1 MTPSQIDLVQRS
13 WMQVFALRE
22 TAATMFYERLFELDP
37 ELRALFKDPAAQA
50 TKLFDTLDA
59 VVSSLTEPGALVRL
73 GAALGVSPAGYGAT
87 GADRSTPARYETLR
101 NALIWTLQA
110 SLGRH
115 VTAPAREAWDEAYR
129 ALADAMQ
136 APPPVAPRA

>member
-1 MTPSQIDLVQRS
+1 MTPSQIDLVQGS

-22 TAATMFYERLFELDP
+22 TAATMFYDRLFALDP
-37 ELRALFKDPAAQA
+37 ELRPLFKDPAAQA

-73 GAALGVSPAGYGAT
+73 GTTLAASHSGYGA
-87 GADRSTPARYETLR
+87 TPARYEALR
-101 NALIWTLQA
+101 SALIWTLQA

-115 VTAPAREAWDEAYR
+115 FTAPAREAWDEAYR
-129 ALADAMQ
+129 ALAGAMQ
-136 APPPVAPRA
+136 VPPPVAPRA